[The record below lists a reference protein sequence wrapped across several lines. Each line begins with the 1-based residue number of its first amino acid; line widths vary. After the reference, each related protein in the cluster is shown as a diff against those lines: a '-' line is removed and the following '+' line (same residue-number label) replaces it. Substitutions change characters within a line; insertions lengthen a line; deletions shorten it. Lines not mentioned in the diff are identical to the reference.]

1 MSAGLP
7 VVIAAEQEVDSM
19 FRRLRRWYWW
29 SLGIA
34 IAIHLGLIVGVT
46 TATRTEEGQ
55 AAEPAKVKFFTRR
68 DPLLAKPLELRK
80 VPQPKRQ
87 MVRREVQMSAA
98 RMDQVRATA
107 AFDTRGLIAGQ
118 GSGVSAIGLPRQMDS
133 GPRAGMGLEMGLGA
147 QSMNASRTVEN
158 KIDMALEMLDV
169 NSMDTGRYRAMVIQD
184 SKDRQALKGFV
195 KFAQVMSASAVSAGS
210 AGWGTVNVRTI
221 DALRDAVNSYTG
233 LQADFIGS
241 IAFDDERLME
251 VPIIIPQGAPNES
264 EMEHLAKYLIAGG
277 FVFGGV
283 WGEALEK
290 YGGLV
295 NGRDFWS
302 ERLPENHPIF
312 TAFFDIKGGM
322 TSGVLTGSSQGKFGM
337 TSWNYLI
344 GYFVKGRLAAVAP
357 GQGWG
362 WDDPTGLTTA
372 ADATRQIQMAV
383 NIIIYA
389 LTQEGSMTQ
398 RLMQMVN

>member
-1 MSAGLP
+1 MTALSPISAP
-7 VVIAAEQEVDSM
+7 AAEQEVEAL
-19 FRRLRRWYWW
+19 FRRLRRLYWW

-68 DPLLAKPLELRK
+68 DPMLAKPLELRK

-87 MVRREVQMSAA
+87 LVRREVQVSAA

-118 GSGVSAIGLPRQMDS
+118 GSGVSAIGLPRQLDH
-133 GPRAGMGLEMGLGA
+133 GPRAGMGLESGLSSQGMDA
-147 QSMNASRTVEN
+147 TRTVEN

-184 SKDRQALKGFV
+184 SKDRQSLKGFV
-195 KFAQVMSASAVSAGS
+195 KFAQVMSASAVSAGTM
-210 AGWGTVNVRTI
+210 AWGDIGVKTV
-221 DALRDAVNSYTG
+221 DELRDAVNSYTG
-233 LQADFIGS
+233 LQADFVGS
-241 IAFDDERLME
+241 ISFDDERLME
-251 VPIIIPQGAPNES
+251 VPIIIPQGSPNES
-264 EMEHLAKYLIAGG
+264 ELAQLSKYLMAGG
-277 FVFGGV
+277 FVFGAI

-302 ERLPENHPIF
+302 ERLPDDHPIYSS
-312 TAFFDIKGGM
+312 FFDIKGGM
-322 TSGVLTGSSQGKFGM
+322 TSGYPPSLGQGKFGV
-337 TSWNYLI
+337 SAWNYMM
-344 GYFVKGRLAAVAP
+344 GYYIKGRLAGVQP
-357 GQGWG
+357 GMGGWG
-362 WDDPTGLTTA
+362 FGNQRYGGDT
-372 ADATRQIQMAV
+372 TRQLQMAV
-383 NIIIYA
+383 NVIVYA

>member
-1 MSAGLP
+1 MTALSPISPPSAAVEIEAL
-7 VVIAAEQEVDSM
+7 
-19 FRRLRRWYWW
+19 FRRLRRLYWW

-34 IAIHLGLIVGVT
+34 LLVHLALIAAVT
-46 TATRTEEGQ
+46 TATRPTEEDKLI
-55 AAEPAKVKFFTRR
+55 EPAKVKFFTRR
-68 DPLLAKPLELRK
+68 DPLLTKPLELRK

-87 MVRREVQMSAA
+87 LVRREVQVSAA

-107 AFDTRGLIAGQ
+107 AFDTRGLIAG
-118 GSGVSAIGLPRQMDS
+118 GSGVSAIALPRQLEA
-133 GPRAGMGLEMGLGA
+133 GPRVSLGVESGLGA
-147 QSMNASRTVEN
+147 PSLGASRTVEN
-158 KIDMALEMLDV
+158 RIDMALEMLDV

-184 SKDRQALKGFV
+184 AKDRQSLKGFV
-195 KFAQVMSASAVSAGS
+195 KFAQVMSASAVSSGTFAWGS
-210 AGWGTVNVRTI
+210 VNVKEVDR
-221 DALRDAVNSYTG
+221 LRDAVNEYTG

-264 EMEHLAKYLIAGG
+264 ELAQLAKYLLAGG
-277 FVFGGV
+277 FVFGGI

-295 NGRDFWS
+295 NGRDFWT
-302 ERLPENHPIF
+302 ERLPDDHPIF

-322 TSGVLTGSSQGKFGM
+322 TSGYPPSLGQGKFGVVA
-337 TSWNYLI
+337 WNYLQ
-344 GYFVKGRLAAVAP
+344 GYFVKGRLAACSP
-357 GQGWG
+357 GMGGWG
-362 WDDPTGLTTA
+362 WMNDLYYGDS
-372 ADATRQIQMAV
+372 TRQLQMAV

>member
-1 MSAGLP
+1 
-7 VVIAAEQEVDSM
+7 M
-19 FRRLRRWYWW
+19 FRRLHRLYWW

-34 IAIHLGLIVGVT
+34 IAVHLLLIVGVT

-87 MVRREVQMSAA
+87 MVRREVQVSAA

-118 GSGVSAIGLPRQMDS
+118 GSGVSAIGLPRQLDD
-133 GPRAGMGLEMGLGA
+133 GPRVAMGMEPGLGA
-147 QSMNASRTVEN
+147 QGLSASHTVED

-184 SKDRQALKGFV
+184 PKDRQSLKGFV

-210 AGWGTVNVRTI
+210 AGWGTVNVREI
-221 DALRDAVNSYTG
+221 DRLRDTVNEYTG

-241 IAFDDERLME
+241 IAFDDERLLE

-264 EMEHLAKYLIAGG
+264 EMAQLAKYLMAGG
-277 FVFGGV
+277 FVFGAI
-283 WGEALEK
+283 WEEALEK
-290 YGGLV
+290 YGGLMR
-295 NGRDFWS
+295 GRDFWS
-302 ERLPENHPIF
+302 ERMPDDHLIF
-312 TAFFDIKGGM
+312 SSFFDLKGGVP
-322 TSGVLTGSSQGKFGM
+322 SGIGSPSLAQGKFGVGAWDYM
-337 TSWNYLI
+337 T
-344 GYFVKGRLAAVAP
+344 GYYIRGRLAGVSSAK
-357 GQGWG
+357 GWG
-362 WDDPTGLTTA
+362 WMNSEYGNDS
-372 ADATRQIQMAV
+372 TRQLQMAV
-383 NIIIYA
+383 NIIVYA